1 MNSQLKEYTEPR
13 MEVIEIKY
21 QNMLLMVSGIKDEN
35 DPIGPAKSREF
46 DDDDMLKLLE
56 ENFLL

>member
-21 QNMLLMVSGIKDEN
+21 QNMLLMVSGIIDEN
-35 DPIGPAKSREF
+35 DPIGPAKSREY
-46 DDDDMLKLLE
+46 DDDMQKLLE

>member
-21 QNMLLMVSGIKDEN
+21 QSMLLTVSGMLDET
-35 DPIGPAKSREF
+35 DPPIGPAKSQEL
-46 DDDDMLKLLE
+46 DLLQE
-56 ENFLL
+56 LLGEQGFLL

>member
-1 MNSQLKEYTEPR
+1 

-21 QNMLLMVSGIKDEN
+21 QNMLLMVSGIIDEN